1 MGRGSLLPSDAGDR
15 SHRLALGLPRP
26 VKYRSTAPCPKSGGH
41 WRDRS
46 RPHECTPKRRNGAS
60 TVSKVSTM
68 CLRGTRSAPRNV
80 CISLRVASD
89 VCIFAPRLSKNPL
102 RTLGGTETETS
113 GVGGCKLARLPPHKP
128 PEPGKIRLPGALS
141 RTHATHARQ
150 GGTGNSFELARVE
163 KAPRDP

>member
-80 CISLRVASD
+80 CISLRVGSD
-89 VCIFAPRLSKNPL
+89 VCIFAPRLSKNP
-102 RTLGGTETETS
+102 GGEPKLKPQGWG
-113 GVGGCKLARLPPHKP
+113 GVNWPAFLPISRQSLVKYGSPAP
-128 PEPGKIRLPGALS
+128 SPERAP
-141 RTHATHARQ
+141 RTHAR
-150 GGTGNSFELARVE
+150 GGPVIRSSGRV
-163 KAPRDP
+163 